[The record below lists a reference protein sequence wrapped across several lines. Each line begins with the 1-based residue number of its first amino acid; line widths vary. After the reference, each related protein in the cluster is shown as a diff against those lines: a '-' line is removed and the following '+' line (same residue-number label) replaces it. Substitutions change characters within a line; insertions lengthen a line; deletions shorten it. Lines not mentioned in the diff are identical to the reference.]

1 MGALLAAV
9 LVGCV
14 DSKDP
19 EITDDTGG
27 GVDTAAGGVDNDC
40 EATAWYLDGDQDGF
54 GTPTAGWTTAS
65 SRRATW
71 TMTGTATTATP
82 G

>member
-40 EATAWYLDGDQDGF
+40 EATAS
-54 GTPTAGWTTAS
+54 GTPTAGWTPAS